1 MKELIDM
8 TIYEK
13 LQKVQEELNSPKNK
27 YNNFGGFSYRSAED
41 MYSII
46 KPILTKYKVLMYM
59 TDDVVNIGDRYYI
72 RATVALVDMEGAE
85 NAIYSTAMAREAL
98 SKKGMDE
105 AQITGGA
112 SSYARKYAMCGMFLI
127 DGGEDPDTLECDNSE
142 KELMTEEQKE
152 KFKELGVDIE
162 KVAIYY
168 KTTVEDITKS
178 QAEDAI
184 TRKERKNNGN

>member
-1 MKELIDM
+1 M

-13 LQKVQEELNSPKNK
+13 LQKVQEELNLPKNK

-46 KPILTKYKVLMYM
+46 KPILAKYKVLMYM

-127 DGGEDPDTLECDNSE
+127 DGEEAPDTLECDNSE
-142 KELMTEEQKE
+142 QELMTEEQKE

-168 KTTVEDITKS
+168 KTTVDEITKS
-178 QAEDAI
+178 QADDAI
-184 TRKERKNNGN
+184 ARKERKNNGN

>member
-1 MKELIDM
+1 M

-13 LQKVQEELNSPKNK
+13 LQKIQEELKAPKSN
-27 YNNFGGFSYRSAED
+27 YNNFGGFAYRSAED
-41 MYSII
+41 MYSAI
-46 KPILTKYKVLMYM
+46 KPILSKYKALMYI
-59 TDDVVNIGDRYYI
+59 TDDV
-72 RATVALVDMEGAE
+72 
-85 NAIYSTAMAREAL
+85 ARESL

-127 DGGEDPDTLECDNSE
+127 DGGGDPDTLECDNSA

-168 KTTVEDITKS
+168 KTTVAEITKS
-178 QAEDAI
+178 QADDAI
-184 TRKERKNNGN
+184 ARKEKKNNNGN

>member
-1 MKELIDM
+1 M

-13 LQKVQEELNSPKNK
+13 LQKIQEELKAPKSNYNS
-27 YNNFGGFSYRSAED
+27 FGGFSYRSAED
-41 MYSII
+41 MYSAI
-46 KPILTKYKVLMYM
+46 KPILSKYKVLMYI

-98 SKKGMDE
+98 SKKSMDE

-127 DGGEDPDTLECDNSE
+127 DGGDDPDTLECDNSE
-142 KELMTEEQKE
+142 KELMTDEQKE

-168 KTTVEDITKS
+168 KTTVDEITKN
-178 QAEDAI
+178 QADDAI
-184 TRKERKNNGN
+184 ARKERKNNGSQV